1 MLSRVD
7 AGARLDDSKFL
18 VAVFVMLTQ
27 VARLADTLL
36 YIQLFSTV
44 IKQVNAGARLV
55 DGAVW

>member
-36 YIQLFSTV
+36 YIQLFS
-44 IKQVNAGARLV
+44 
-55 DGAVW
+55 D